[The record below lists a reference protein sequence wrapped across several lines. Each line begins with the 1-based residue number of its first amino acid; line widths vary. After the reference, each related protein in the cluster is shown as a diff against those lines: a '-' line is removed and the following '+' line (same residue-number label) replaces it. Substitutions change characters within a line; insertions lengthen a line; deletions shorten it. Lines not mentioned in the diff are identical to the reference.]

1 MSEIAGNVGTFIA
14 HFDRT
19 QYGSQSKVWLGMKA
33 CDMCPTSR
41 KLYMFE
47 VLRNDDLP
55 IPLAT
60 MPFVDTSLCC
70 KKRELLP
77 FVSELKH

>member
-1 MSEIAGNVGTFIA
+1 MALNFREFIA

-19 QYGSQSKVWLGMKA
+19 QNGSQSKVWLGMKA

-41 KLYMFE
+41 KLYMLE
-47 VLRNDDLP
+47 VLRIDDLP
-55 IPLAT
+55 IPPAT
-60 MPFVDTSLCC
+60 MSFLATSLCC

-77 FVSELKH
+77 FVK